1 MRGIVQSPK
10 ITALRGIEGSHLS
23 VTPQLS
29 AEPPPSCTGPG
40 GGTLGSSEVE
50 VVVEGDKEACRLTAG
65 GRRPWTSSGRGL
77 PDRLQPRQVEGE
89 GGSAGAPQL
98 SRGGERR

>member
-1 MRGIVQSPK
+1 MQSPK

-50 VVVEGDKEACRLTAG
+50 VVVEGDEEPAA
-65 GRRPWTSSGRGL
+65 W
-77 PDRLQPRQVEGE
+77 QPV
-89 GGSAGAPQL
+89 AGAPGPRPEGVCRIVFNPGKSEVKAAQQEL
-98 SRGGERR
+98 PN